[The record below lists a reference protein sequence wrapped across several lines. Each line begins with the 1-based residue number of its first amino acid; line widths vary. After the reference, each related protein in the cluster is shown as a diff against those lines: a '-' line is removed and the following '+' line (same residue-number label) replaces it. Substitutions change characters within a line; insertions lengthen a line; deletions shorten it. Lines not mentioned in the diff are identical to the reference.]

1 MTDSNQQSELSK
13 EQIDSVITL
22 YTAGQYQEA
31 INQIKILNQS
41 YPNTPFLFNLIGACY
56 KSLGQ
61 LEGSAKMFETA
72 VNLKPDYAEAHK
84 NLGITL
90 KDLGQLDAAV
100 GSLSKAIAID
110 PSYVDAHYNLAI
122 TFKDLNQLD
131 AAVKSYQKVIEINP
145 NFAQAYNNLGNLMKD
160 LGQADVAIKNYQKA
174 IEINPSFAHAY
185 NNLGNAFKDLGQLK
199 EAVTNYQKAIEKN
212 PDFSEAHNNLGNAF
226 KDLYKFDDAVKSYQR
241 AVEINPKF
249 AAVYYNLGTVF
260 KKINQR
266 EKLLTLFENAYLL
279 DPDMDFIL
287 GDLLTARMQFCNWSE
302 FTDLLKNLQKK
313 LTENK
318 KVVDPFN
325 LLGLI
330 DDPALQKNAAQI
342 FSEYHNLKKN
352 TLYKIKPYAKKSK
365 IRIGYFSAD
374 FHNHATMHLMAEFFE
389 LHDKEL
395 FEIFAF
401 SFGPEK
407 IDNWRER
414 AISSFDDF
422 IDVRDKTDQE
432 VSLMSKKLE
441 IDIAVDLKGFTKDCR
456 PNIFAEFCAPV
467 QVSYLGYPGTIGAE
481 HIHYL
486 IADQTLIP
494 EDSQN
499 LYSEKIVYMPNT
511 YQVNMATRDVSV
523 VSLSRNALGLPS
535 DGFVFCCFNNTY
547 KITPSTFDSWMQMLQ
562 AVDGSVLWLFESNQN
577 SVKNLIK
584 ETKKYGINENRLV
597 FASHMPINQ
606 HLNRIRLADLFL
618 DTLPYNAHTTSSDAL
633 RMGIPVLTCIGKSFA
648 SRVAA
653 SLLNAVNLPE
663 LITHTPKEYEA
674 LAIDLATHPEK
685 LKVIKDKLADNLS
698 TAPLFDT
705 KRFTKNIESAYTQM
719 YERSQQG
726 LEPDHIY
733 VEE

>member
-1 MTDSNQQSELSK
+1 MTDSNQQSGLSK
-13 EQIDSVITL
+13 EQIDSVIAL

-249 AAVYYNLGTVF
+249 AAAYYNLGTVF
-260 KKINQR
+260 KKINQK

-279 DPDMDFIL
+279 DPDLDFIL

-313 LTENK
+313 ITENK

-330 DDPALQKNAAQI
+330 DDTALQKKAAQI
-342 FSEYHNLKKN
+342 FSDYHNLKKN

-414 AISSFDDF
+414 VISSFDDF

-523 VSLSRNALGLPS
+523 VSL
-535 DGFVFCCFNNTY
+535 
-547 KITPSTFDSWMQMLQ
+547 
-562 AVDGSVLWLFESNQN
+562 
-577 SVKNLIK
+577 
-584 ETKKYGINENRLV
+584 
-597 FASHMPINQ
+597 
-606 HLNRIRLADLFL
+606 
-618 DTLPYNAHTTSSDAL
+618 
-633 RMGIPVLTCIGKSFA
+633 
-648 SRVAA
+648 
-653 SLLNAVNLPE
+653 
-663 LITHTPKEYEA
+663 
-674 LAIDLATHPEK
+674 
-685 LKVIKDKLADNLS
+685 
-698 TAPLFDT
+698 
-705 KRFTKNIESAYTQM
+705 
-719 YERSQQG
+719 
-726 LEPDHIY
+726 
-733 VEE
+733 